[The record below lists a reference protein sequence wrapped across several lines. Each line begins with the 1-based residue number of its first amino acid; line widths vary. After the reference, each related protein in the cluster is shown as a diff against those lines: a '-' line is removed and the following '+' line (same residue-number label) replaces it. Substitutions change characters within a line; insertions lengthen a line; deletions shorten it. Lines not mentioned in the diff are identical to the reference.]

1 MVSVGVETD
10 LTLTELNAME
20 NAFKSKRRE
29 KHSVTPEIDYTQE
42 DQKVCPDVLNR
53 KLERVLKKY
62 Q

>member
-1 MVSVGVETD
+1 MVSVAMETD
-10 LTLTELNAME
+10 LTMTELNAME
-20 NAFKSKRRE
+20 KEFKSKRRE

-42 DQKVCPDVLNR
+42 DKKVYPDVLNR